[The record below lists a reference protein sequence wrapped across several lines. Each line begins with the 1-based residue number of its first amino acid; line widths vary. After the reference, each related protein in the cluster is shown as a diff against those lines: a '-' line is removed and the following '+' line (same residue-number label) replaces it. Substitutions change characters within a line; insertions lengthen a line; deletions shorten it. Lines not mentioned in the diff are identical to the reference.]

1 MNSLRWKFAIS
12 LLLVVAI
19 AVGLSVYLTNRSTKS
34 EFNLYLKEGSQYYLE
49 RLEEGLSEYYSEE
62 EGWENV
68 QSIFDNLP
76 VLGGSRIILEDSS
89 GIIVADSDSEWIGM
103 YSEDLTL
110 NNPLQIIVSSQEV
123 GKLYISSPRMGLWM
137 GRQGHMMQPDSSFPP
152 PEQIEQDLEQNFL
165 DRINRSLLVAGCI
178 AAAVAIPMGLILTRQ
193 LTKPIKTLKQ
203 GVARI
208 SGGEL
213 SHRVNV
219 KSKDELGDLSRSFNS
234 MAESLENS
242 EQARQKLFADIAH
255 ELRTPLSII
264 EGTIDGIL
272 DEVFEPTKEN
282 LTSIK
287 EETSLLTQLVADL
300 RDLSLAESG
309 QLKLDIETTNIAEL
323 VNRRVSQANI
333 IAQDKNITL
342 DTDILSEL
350 PDIQADSRR
359 IEQVISNLLDNALN
373 HTPSEGIVTVKAI
386 SADDQK
392 HVLVSVTDTG
402 EGISPEHLPHVF
414 DRLYRID
421 DARSREQGGAGLGLA
436 IAKQMVEL
444 HGGEIWVESKLEKG
458 SIFSFTLPVTNQ
470 TTTP

>member
-1 MNSLRWKFAIS
+1 MNSLRWKLAIS

-19 AVGLSVYLTNRSTKS
+19 AVGLSVFLTNRSTES
-34 EFNLYLKEGSQYYLE
+34 EFDLYLSEGKEFYKE
-49 RLEEGLSEYYSEE
+49 RLYDGLLKYYSEE
-62 EGWENV
+62 DGWKDV
-68 QSIFDNLP
+68 QTIFSSLP
-76 VLGGSRIILEDSS
+76 ILRGTKVVLADSS
-89 GIIVADSDSEWIGM
+89 GIIIADSDSEWIGM
-103 YSEDLTL
+103 SAANLTL
-110 NNPLQIIVSSQEV
+110 ENYLPIIVSDQEV
-123 GKLYISSPRMGLWM
+123 GKLYVPYYKMDQWVDNPKPVIQL
-137 GRQGHMMQPDSSFPP
+137 DSSEDRPLPFGGR
-152 PEQIEQDLEQNFL
+152 EQDLEQDFL
-165 DRINRSLLVAGCI
+165 DRINTSLLIAGCI
-178 AAAVAIPMGLILTRQ
+178 AAAAAIIMGLVLTRQ
-193 LTKPIKTLKQ
+193 LTKPIQTLKQ

-219 KSKDELGDLSRSFNS
+219 KSNDELGDLSRSFNS

-309 QLKLDIETTNIAEL
+309 QLKLDIESINISEL

-342 DTDILSEL
+342 NTDISKGL

-373 HTPSEGIVTVKAI
+373 HTPTDGTITVKATLTDNQ
-386 SADDQK
+386 A
-392 HVLVSVTDTG
+392 HVLISITDTG
-402 EGISPEHLPHVF
+402 EGITTEHLPHVF

-421 DARSREQGGAGLGLA
+421 DARSRERGGAGLGLA

-444 HGGEIWVESKLEKG
+444 HGGEIRVESEPGTG
-458 SIFSFTLPVTNQ
+458 STFSFTVPIAN
-470 TTTP
+470 